1 MLTILDVRGTTKI
14 ITYKIKDETDP
25 TAFILSKVPNDE
37 NASTLAP
44 IILEDAD
51 LETTESWRVGNIYL
65 SNIKT
70 DEILRP
76 KIKENSVLALLKWL
90 EGEDTE
96 ELAELL
102 EIAYDERADF
112 KLRY

>member
-1 MLTILDVRGTTKI
+1 MLTIFDVRGTTKI
-14 ITYKIKDETDP
+14 VTHKIKDETDP
-25 TAFILSKVPNDE
+25 MAFILSKVPNDE
-37 NASTLAP
+37 NASTPAP
-44 IILEDAD
+44 IILEDAY
-51 LETTESWRVGNIYL
+51 LETAESWTVGEIYI

-70 DEILRP
+70 DEILRS

-102 EIAYDERADF
+102 EIEYNERADF